1 MYGVLLIVVV
11 IGLSGLIAYLGD
23 RIGMRVGKRRIS
35 LFGLRPKYT
44 SIIITVLTGVIIA
57 SLTITIILATNNGV
71 RQALFNIQQVLVRLE
86 DSRNQL
92 DYMNH
97 QMYLKDIELKE
108 KEEEIK
114 VIELELSRLQE
125 QKEQLEKENQILDEQ
140 INELE
145 GKLSTIVLEYEAAQQ
160 DIDYLTETIKNLDA
174 TREGME
180 RQLARLQSER
190 KSLEEQ
196 IQVLNMEIARVNQE
210 LSDTTIRY
218 YLQDLV
224 YQKGDIIYL
233 DVIEKGESQEEII
246 DSIAAY
252 LDRANQEVLKQPV
265 EVDLE
270 TGTALRLNIGEIA
283 ALTRIILES
292 ESERFIVYL
301 VANVNVSQNSY
312 VPARFQI
319 NEDFIVFKQGDLIAS
334 KIIRA
339 GASVIE
345 LERAL
350 NELLDLINI
359 NSIRKGIITNQGSIG
374 SIEFSSF
381 YQILRRVQDMSG
393 NVEVKVIATEDIWRE
408 DGWNNQFSNK
418 ILFDVVP
425 AVNGDLDA

>member
-1 MYGVLLIVVV
+1 MYGVLLILFVV
-11 IGLSGLIAYLGD
+11 GLSGFIAYLGD
-23 RIGMRVGKRRIS
+23 RIGMKVGKRRIS

-44 SIIITVLTGVIIA
+44 SIIITVLTGIIIA

-86 DSRNQL
+86 DTRNQL

-97 QMYLKDIELKE
+97 QMLLKDIELKE
-108 KEEEIK
+108 KEEEIEA
-114 VIELELSRLQE
+114 IEMELSRLQVH
-125 QKEQLEKENQILDEQ
+125 KEQLEKENQILDEQ
-140 INELE
+140 INDLE
-145 GKLSTIVLEYEAAQQ
+145 GKLSTIVLEYEAAQK
-160 DIDYLTETIKNLDA
+160 DIDSLTETIRNLDA
-174 TREGME
+174 TREDLE
-180 RQLARLQSER
+180 RQLASLKSER

-196 IQVLNMEIARVNQE
+196 IQILNMEIARVNQE

-233 DVIEKGESQEEII
+233 DVIEKGETQEEII
-246 DSIAAY
+246 DSIASY
-252 LDRANQEVLKQPV
+252 LDRANQEVLKHPV
-265 EVDLE
+265 EVDPE

-319 NEDFIVFKQGDLIAS
+319 NEDFIVFKRGDLIAS
-334 KIIRA
+334 KVVRA
-339 GASVIE
+339 GASVVE
-345 LERAL
+345 LEKAL

-374 SIEFSSF
+374 SMEFSSF
-381 YQILRRVQDMSG
+381 YQILRKVQDMSG

-408 DGWNNQFSNK
+408 DGWNNHFTDK
-418 ILFDVVP
+418 IRFDVVP
-425 AVNGDLDA
+425 AGNGDLDG

>member
-57 SLTITIILATNNGV
+57 SLTITIILATNNRV

-86 DSRNQL
+86 DTRNQL

-97 QMYLKDIELKE
+97 QMLLKDIELKE
-108 KEEEIK
+108 KEEEIEA
-114 VIELELSRLQE
+114 IEMELSRLQVH
-125 QKEQLEKENQILDEQ
+125 KEQLEKENQILDEQ
-140 INELE
+140 INDLE
-145 GKLSTIVLEYEAAQQ
+145 GKLSTIVLEYEAAQK
-160 DIDYLTETIKNLDA
+160 DIDSLTETIRNLDA
-174 TREGME
+174 TREDLE
-180 RQLARLQSER
+180 RQLASLKSER

-196 IQVLNMEIARVNQE
+196 IQILNMEIARVNQE

-233 DVIEKGESQEEII
+233 DVIEKGETQEEII
-246 DSIAAY
+246 DSIASY
-252 LDRANQEVLKQPV
+252 LDRANQEVLKHPV
-265 EVDLE
+265 EVDPE

-301 VANVNVSQNSY
+301 VANVNVSQRS
-312 VPARFQI
+312 
-319 NEDFIVFKQGDLIAS
+319 EEHTS
-334 KIIRA
+334 
-339 GASVIE
+339 E
-345 LERAL
+345 LQSRPHL
-350 NELLDLINI
+350 
-359 NSIRKGIITNQGSIG
+359 
-374 SIEFSSF
+374 
-381 YQILRRVQDMSG
+381 V
-393 NVEVKVIATEDIWRE
+393 
-408 DGWNNQFSNK
+408 
-418 ILFDVVP
+418 
-425 AVNGDLDA
+425 

>member
-1 MYGVLLIVVV
+1 MYGVLLILFVV
-11 IGLSGLIAYLGD
+11 GLSGFIAYLGD
-23 RIGMRVGKRRIS
+23 RIGMKVGKRRIS

-44 SIIITVLTGVIIA
+44 SIIITVLTGIIIA
-57 SLTITIILATNNGV
+57 SLTITIILATNNRV

-86 DSRNQL
+86 DTRNQL

-97 QMYLKDIELKE
+97 QMLLKDIELKE
-108 KEEEIK
+108 KEEEIEA
-114 VIELELSRLQE
+114 IEMELSRLQVH
-125 QKEQLEKENQILDEQ
+125 KEQLEKENQILDEQ
-140 INELE
+140 INDLK
-145 GKLSTIVLEYEAAQQ
+145 GKLSTIVLEYEAAQK
-160 DIDYLTETIKNLDA
+160 DIDSLTETIRNLDA
-174 TREGME
+174 TREDLE
-180 RQLARLQSER
+180 RQLASLKSER

-196 IQVLNMEIARVNQE
+196 IQILNMEIARVNQE

-233 DVIEKGESQEEII
+233 DVIEKGETQEEII
-246 DSIAAY
+246 DSIASY
-252 LDRANQEVLKQPV
+252 LDRANQEVLKHPV
-265 EVDLE
+265 EVDPE

-292 ESERFIVYL
+292 ESERFIAYL

-319 NEDFIVFKQGDLIAS
+319 NEDFIVFKRGDLIAS
-334 KIIRA
+334 KVVRA
-339 GASVIE
+339 GASVVE
-345 LERAL
+345 LEKAL

-374 SIEFSSF
+374 SMEFSSF
-381 YQILRRVQDMSG
+381 YQILRKVQDMSG

-408 DGWNNQFSNK
+408 DGWNNHFTDK
-418 ILFDVVP
+418 IRFDVVP
-425 AVNGDLDA
+425 AGNGDLDG

>member
-265 EVDLE
+265 EVDPE

-381 YQILRRVQDMSG
+381 YQILRRAQDMSG

>member
-1 MYGVLLIVVV
+1 MYGVLLILFVV
-11 IGLSGLIAYLGD
+11 GLSGFIAYLGD
-23 RIGMRVGKRRIS
+23 RIGMKVGKRRIS

-44 SIIITVLTGVIIA
+44 SIIITVLTGIIIA
-57 SLTITIILATNNGV
+57 SLTITIILATNNRV

-86 DSRNQL
+86 DTRNQL

-97 QMYLKDIELKE
+97 QMLLKDIELKE
-108 KEEEIK
+108 KEEEIEA
-114 VIELELSRLQE
+114 IEMELSRLQVH
-125 QKEQLEKENQILDEQ
+125 KEQLEKENQILDEQ
-140 INELE
+140 INDLE
-145 GKLSTIVLEYEAAQQ
+145 GKLSTIVLEYEAAQK
-160 DIDYLTETIKNLDA
+160 DIDSLTETIRNLDA
-174 TREGME
+174 TREDLE
-180 RQLARLQSER
+180 RQLASLKSER

-196 IQVLNMEIARVNQE
+196 IQILNMEIARVNQE

-233 DVIEKGESQEEII
+233 DVIEKGETQEEII
-246 DSIAAY
+246 DSIASY
-252 LDRANQEVLKQPV
+252 LDRANQEVLKHPV
-265 EVDLE
+265 EVDPE

-301 VANVNVSQNSY
+301 VASVNVSQNSY

-319 NEDFIVFKQGDLIAS
+319 NEDFIVFKRGDLIAS
-334 KIIRA
+334 KVVRA
-339 GASVIE
+339 GASVVE
-345 LERAL
+345 LEKAL

-374 SIEFSSF
+374 SMEFSSF
-381 YQILRRVQDMSG
+381 YQILRKVQDMSG

-408 DGWNNQFSNK
+408 DGRNNHFTDK
-418 ILFDVVP
+418 IRFDVVP
-425 AVNGDLDA
+425 AGNGDLDG

>member
-265 EVDLE
+265 EVAPE